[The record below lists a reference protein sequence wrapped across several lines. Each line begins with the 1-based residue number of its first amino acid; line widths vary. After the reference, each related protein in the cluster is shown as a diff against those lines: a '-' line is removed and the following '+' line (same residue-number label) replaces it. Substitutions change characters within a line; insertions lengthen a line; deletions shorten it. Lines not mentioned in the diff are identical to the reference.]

1 MLAFLSPAKTL
12 DYKSPIPPFAE
23 TNPRFE
29 TESMILAGAASE
41 LTVARLQA
49 IMDIS
54 ENLAVLNVERFA
66 NFENLPTRSA
76 LYAFAGDVYI
86 GFEAK
91 SLPEEAIAF
100 AQDHVRILSGLYGLL
115 RPLDGIRPYRL
126 EMGTRWAPAN
136 GDLYGFWGNRI
147 ADLAAADL
155 AENGSDTI
163 INLASQE
170 YWGAIKGRLPDS
182 VRVVTIDFREIGPN
196 GDLRFNS
203 FGAKRARGTMARYIC
218 EHRLTDPESL
228 KTFDSD
234 GYAFDPEGSTEDI
247 WRFVRG

>member
-12 DYKSPIPPFAE
+12 DYKSAIPPFAE
-23 TNPRFE
+23 TLPRFE

-41 LTVARLQA
+41 LSAARLQA

-54 ENLAVLNVERFA
+54 ENLAVLNAERYA
-66 NFENLPTRSA
+66 NFENLPTRPA
-76 LYAFAGDVYI
+76 LFAFAGDVYT

-91 SLPEEAIAF
+91 SLPAEAITF
-100 AQDHVRILSGLYGLL
+100 AQDRIRILSGLYGLL

-126 EMGTRWAPAN
+126 EMGTRWAPAT

-147 ADLAAADL
+147 ADLAVADL
-155 AENGSDTI
+155 ATEGHDTI

-170 YWGAIKGRLPDS
+170 YWGAVKNRLPEH
-182 VRVVTIDFREIGPN
+182 VRVITVDFREIGPN

-203 FGAKRARGTMARYIC
+203 FAAKRARGMMARYLC
-218 EHRLTDPESL
+218 EHRLTDPEAL
-228 KTFDSD
+228 KGFDSD
-234 GYAFDPEGSTEDI
+234 GYAFDPEGTEGDV
-247 WRFVRG
+247 WRFIRR

>member
-12 DYKSPIPPFAE
+12 DYKSVIPPLAE

-41 LTVARLQA
+41 LSASRLQA

-66 NFENLPTRSA
+66 NFQNLPTRQA

-86 GFEAK
+86 GFEAR
-91 SLPEEAIAF
+91 SLGEDAVCF
-100 AQDHVRILSGLYGLL
+100 AQNHVRILSGLYGLL

-126 EMGTRWAPAN
+126 EMGTRWAPAV
-136 GDLYGFWGNRI
+136 GDLYSFWGNRI
-147 ADLAAADL
+147 ADLATADL
-155 AENGSDTI
+155 AVLGSSTI

-170 YWGAIKGRLPDS
+170 YWGAVKGRLPES
-182 VRVVTIDFREIGPN
+182 VRVITIDFREIGPA
-196 GDLRFNS
+196 GLRFNS
-203 FGAKRARGTMARYIC
+203 FAAKRARGMMARYMC
-218 EHRLTDPESL
+218 EHHLSDPEAL
-228 KTFDSD
+228 KGFDSD
-234 GYAFDPEGSTEDI
+234 GYAFDADESQGDL
-247 WRFVRG
+247 WRFVRR